1 MRLVKIVATLYEK
14 FDIELFRYIDVAR
27 FNFSHR
33 SYKEI
38 DEWISIIKE
47 AESRFGKKITI
58 LADTKGPEIR
68 TGNQI
73 DLKSGDVI
81 RVEELKLSN
90 EAAFREVLAPGDIV
104 LIDDGKV
111 MLKAISK
118 DELQSLSSYPIKPRK
133 STIIRNKDYKLPSIT
148 KEDLEDLEFIKPR
161 PFDVIAQ
168 SFVRTAQDVLDMKR
182 LSGLPV
188 IAKIET
194 ASAVRNID
202 EIMKVADG
210 LMIARGDLA
219 LSIPEEKLPKIQ
231 AMILNRASK
240 IPVIV
245 ATQVL
250 SSMTDSP
257 FPKRAELTDIYNA
270 VISGADALML
280 SEETAV
286 GKYKREVLDIM
297 HRTIIEAQ
305 EMAQRTTVI
314 EDYKDKIAYSAAML
328 AEEFKAPIV
337 APTYLGTTPKK
348 ISSFRPKQPI
358 YAVTY
363 NPNILGY
370 LNLFYGVFPVYY
382 NYEPLFQRFDD
393 VKRALGLKQALF
405 VFGYPSGNSN
415 TNTIV
420 FI

>member
-14 FDIELFRYIDVAR
+14 FDIELFKYIDIAR

-38 DEWISIIKE
+38 DEWLQIIE
-47 AESRFGKKITI
+47 DAERRFNKRITV

-68 TGNQI
+68 TGAGI
-73 DLKSGDVI
+73 DLKAGDRIDVG
-81 RVEELKLSN
+81 ELKLSN
-90 EAAFREVLAPGDIV
+90 ETAFREVLDSGDIV

-111 MLKAISK
+111 MLKAIDK
-118 DELQSLSSYPIKPRK
+118 NTLESLSNYPIKPRK
-133 STIIRNKDYKLPSIT
+133 SVIIRNKDYHIPSIT

-161 PFDVIAQ
+161 RFDVIAQ
-168 SFVRTAQDVLDMKR
+168 SFVRTPEDVIKMR
-182 LSGLPV
+182 ELSGLPV

-194 ASAVRNID
+194 ASAVKNID
-202 EIMKVADG
+202 EIIKVADG
-210 LMIARGDLA
+210 IMIARGDLA

-231 AMILNRASK
+231 AMILKKANK

-250 SSMTDSP
+250 SSMTESP

-270 VISGADALML
+270 VINGADALML

-286 GKYKREVLDIM
+286 GKYKRETLEIM
-297 HRTIIEAQ
+297 HKTIIEAQ
-305 EMAQRTTVI
+305 ELADRVSSI
-314 EDYKDKIAYSAAML
+314 DDYKDKIAYSAVML
-328 AEEFKAPIV
+328 AEEFKSPII

-348 ISSFRPKQPI
+348 ISSFRPKTPI
-358 YAVTY
+358 YAITS
-363 NPNILGY
+363 NQNITGY
-370 LNLFYGVFPVYY
+370 LNLFYGVFPSVY
-382 NYEPLFQRFDD
+382 NYEPIFQKFDD
-393 VKRALGLKQALF
+393 IKRFLRVDRAVF
-405 VFGYPSGNSN
+405 VFGYPPGNSN

-420 FI
+420 YI